1 VIRVG
6 TIVMIVVAIVVAGCG
21 GGGDRDA
28 GRSGR
33 LTVLSS
39 VAPVEDAFNADKGH
53 ARLVLILSPT

>member
-6 TIVMIVVAIVVAGCG
+6 AIVMIVVAIVVAGCG
-21 GGGDRDA
+21 GGGDRDG

-33 LTVLSS
+33 LTVLSN
-39 VAPVEDAFNADKGH
+39 VAPVEDAFNADKGN